1 MQVDITIDVEFMTT
15 NSQQSVLQIKY
26 NTSYNH

>member
-1 MQVDITIDVEFMTT
+1 MTT
-15 NSQQSVLQIKY
+15 NSQQLVLQIKY